1 MLLHRNDYG
10 ADNCTIRRT
19 LDVVGEKWTLLV
31 LREAFY
37 GVRRFDEF
45 AENIGCGRAILSQRV
60 KKLARE
66 GLLAP
71 TPYRDPGQRQR
82 VEYRLTQKGLDLYPA
97 LLALMQWG
105 DRYAADAG
113 GPPVA
118 LTHRD
123 CGEPI
128 ALALT
133 CERGH
138 GPLTARDVHVAPGPG
153 ARPKPD
159 HRGAAGQKAA

>member
-45 AENIGCGRAILSQRV
+45 AENIGCGRAILSQRL

-153 ARPKPD
+153 ARPTPD
-159 HRGAAGQKAA
+159 RRGATDQKAA

>member
-1 MLLHRNDYG
+1 MSGSAR
-10 ADNCTIRRT
+10 ADA
-19 LDVVGEKWTLLV
+19 V
-31 LREAFY
+31 
-37 GVRRFDEF
+37 
-45 AENIGCGRAILSQRV
+45 
-60 KKLARE
+60 
-66 GLLAP
+66 
-71 TPYRDPGQRQR
+71 
-82 VEYRLTQKGLDLYPA
+82 
-97 LLALMQWG
+97 G
-105 DRYAADAG
+105 DRHAADAG

-153 ARPKPD
+153 ARPK
-159 HRGAAGQKAA
+159 AGQKAA

>member
-1 MLLHRNDYG
+1 
-10 ADNCTIRRT
+10 
-19 LDVVGEKWTLLV
+19 
-31 LREAFY
+31 
-37 GVRRFDEF
+37 VRRFDEF
-45 AENIGCGRAILSQRV
+45 AENVGCGRAILSQRL
-60 KKLARE
+60 KKLSGE
-66 GLLAP
+66 GILAP
-71 TPYRDPGQRQR
+71 TPYREPGQRQR

-105 DRYAADAG
+105 DRHAADAG

-118 LTHRD
+118 LTHRGG
-123 CGEPI
+123 CGAPI

-153 ARPKPD
+153 ARP
-159 HRGAAGQKAA
+159 RVERKAA

>member
-45 AENIGCGRAILSQRV
+45 AENIGCGRAILSQRL

-128 ALALT
+128 AVALT

-159 HRGAAGQKAA
+159 HRGAADQKAA

>member
-1 MLLHRNDYG
+1 MPLQRSEYS
-10 ADNCTIRRT
+10 AENCTIRRT

-45 AENIGCGRAILSQRV
+45 AENVGCGRAILSQRL

-71 TPYRDPGQRQR
+71 APYREPGQRQR

-105 DRYAADAG
+105 DRHAADDS
-113 GPPVA
+113 GPPLT

-128 ALALT
+128 AVALT

-138 GPLTARDVHVAPGPG
+138 GPLTARDVRVAPGPG
-153 ARPKPD
+153 AMPKAD
-159 HRGAAGQKAA
+159 QKAA